1 MTEMEPISN
10 DSEIVKQTFN
20 PGLGKPS
27 WAEVREHRRQA
38 REVVAD
44 EQLDYLRKT
53 LRLLKSSK
61 LHDTRKMQII
71 QKGEEL
77 LAELE
82 RTDNPYIRQSLDDA
96 YWDWHRDAGLIVRE
110 RL

>member
-1 MTEMEPISN
+1 
-10 DSEIVKQTFN
+10 
-20 PGLGKPS
+20 
-27 WAEVREHRRQA
+27 
-38 REVVAD
+38 
-44 EQLDYLRKT
+44 
-53 LRLLKSSK
+53 
-61 LHDTRKMQII
+61 MQII